1 MTLFRKTMEEP
12 QLNIESASRILE
24 NVFIENQVEPNSV
37 PLEVLTS
44 YSNYRRERFST
55 QRTILVIIMV
65 LFFIIP
71 FCFVPASFSINSE
84 ADAHTANPTFT
95 LNVET
100 QMPVRRITAII
111 NERNVPVYEVDNHV
125 YSIEPTENGTM
136 TVTVTLMNNQQ
147 ETKSIEVSNVDVEA
161 PVVVSN
167 EVDNE
172 YVYLYLSDSGSGID
186 YEGIQAVSL
195 DGTVFK
201 PAFYNETTGCVAFAY
216 PSESLNVIIPDYA
229 ENSLQLILT
238 IR

>member
-1 MTLFRKTMEEP
+1 MALFTKKTEEP
-12 QLNIESASRILE
+12 QLNIDTASKILE
-24 NVFIENQVEPNSV
+24 NVFIKNQVEPNSV
-37 PLEVLTS
+37 PLEVLTA

-65 LFFIIP
+65 LFLILP
-71 FCFVPASFSINSE
+71 FCFIPASFSIDSE
-84 ADAHTANPTFT
+84 TDAHTANPTFD
-95 LNVET
+95 LHVET
-100 QMPVRRITAII
+100 KMPVRRITATV
-111 NERNVPVYEVDNHV
+111 NGRNIPVYEVGTHR
-125 YSIEPTENGTM
+125 YSIEPTENGMM

-167 EVDNE
+167 EVDSE
-172 YVYLYLSDSGSGID
+172 YVYLYLSDSGSGIN

-201 PAFYNETTGCVAFAY
+201 PSFYNETTGCVAFAY
-216 PSESLNVIIPDYA
+216 PSESLNVFVPDYA
-229 ENSLQLILT
+229 DNSLQLILT